1 MNSTENSETA
11 YQLPP
16 AIAEYCDLAQR
27 IVRERLMPLERQFLP
42 HPGHA
47 YGMRATHSLIVN

>member
-16 AIAEYCDLAQR
+16 AIAEYRDLAQR

-47 YGMRATHSLIVN
+47 YGMRATHSLI